1 MASIRNLK
9 KEINYVLGDVLD
21 AAELSFEMLE
31 DVTLEQLDTLSDTIF
46 ATYDELISKIND
58 KKVENRAA
66 HLKAIRKEFN
76 DKAHEFVNQINE
88 WK

>member
-66 HLKAIRKEFN
+66 HLKAIRKEFD

>member
-1 MASIRNLK
+1 MASIKNLK

-21 AAELSFEMLE
+21 AAEVSFEFLE
-31 DVTLEQLDTLSDTIF
+31 DVTLDQLDTLSESIF
-46 ATYDELISKIND
+46 KTYDDLITKIND

-66 HLKAIRKEFN
+66 HLKAVRKEFN

>member
-1 MASIRNLK
+1 MASIKNLK

-21 AAELSFEMLE
+21 AAELNFEMLE